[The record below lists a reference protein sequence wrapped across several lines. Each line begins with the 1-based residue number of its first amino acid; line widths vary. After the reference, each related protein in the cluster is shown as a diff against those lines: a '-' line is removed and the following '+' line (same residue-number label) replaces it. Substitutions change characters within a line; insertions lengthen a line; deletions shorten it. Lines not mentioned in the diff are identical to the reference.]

1 MSNRYYCSVSTY
13 LKSDALRA
21 YLKSAL
27 EHGYDKNCHFNI
39 SDDGQAQRY
48 TLTTENNPNHPLIKA
63 GATSVEMDSA
73 KEVWEEFKG
82 EFASGLSL
90 CYGASR
96 GGISKNK
103 NRGIRYFL
111 EKQKG
116 AQFFCMTDDDIVYV
130 APGLFEELED
140 TLRANTNKE
149 KMPFYSISHINLTW
163 SDPTGTAE
171 SAFEGGSNWNTAR
184 DGWFKTFPVEALS
197 DDQRIEYRK
206 GAMGCCCFFTRQTIE
221 DIMYMGNFGG
231 SLYGYEHSTMSGRSL
246 LKTDKRSPVLL
257 PSYYYSEQFIQGQ
270 AVPNAYGGTVE
281 EAAKADPF
289 YQKAL
294 NDLNFGI
301 GTKIKDHGLNIKTEV
316 MLDG

>member
-1 MSNRYYCSVSTY
+1 MNNRYYCSVSTY

-48 TLTTENNPNHPLIKA
+48 ALTTENNPNHPLIKA

-90 CYGASR
+90 CYGTSR

-116 AQFFCMTDDDIVYV
+116 AQFFCMSDDDIVYV

-140 TLRANTNKE
+140 VLKCNTSKE
-149 KMPFYSISHINLTW
+149 KMPFYSLSHISLTW

-171 SAFEGGSNWNTAR
+171 SAFEGGQNWNAAR
-184 DGWFKTFPVEALS
+184 DGWFKSFPVESLG
-197 DDQRIEYRK
+197 DRVEFRR
-206 GAMGCCCFFTRQTIE
+206 GAMGCQVFFTRQAIE
-221 DIMYMGNFGG
+221 DIMFMNFFN
-231 SLYGYEHSTMSGRSL
+231 SAYGYEHSTYSGRSL
-246 LKTDKRSPVLL
+246 LKTDRRSPVLL
-257 PSYYYSEQFIQGQ
+257 PSYDYSEKYIQGQ
-270 AVPNAYGGTVE
+270 AIPNAYGGTVE
-281 EAAKADPF
+281 EAAKADPY
-289 YQKAL
+289 YQKAM
-294 NDLNFGI
+294 NDMNWGLGL
-301 GTKIKDHGLNIKTEV
+301 KIKDHGLGKGEV